1 MSDKDKYYI
10 DGYGTKRPKDVP
22 FWDSAKGQLV
32 KKAGNDLLTTG
43 SFALGLLLPFGKLKI
58 LKTLSRVLNGAAI
71 ADFVTS
77 DRVTTVDDDI
87 KNGEYGKA
95 AVTGLEALLTAGA
108 IGSGFSKLPGV
119 QKRAAMF
126 ARDGLVKDKMVVHR
140 AIALPKGKNKPDL
153 QYKRTGENVYE
164 IPETEKYVGS
174 YDTAV
179 SSVNPKDLKRTVVEH
194 YKLPAKK
201 VRVLEHNVYPDGQVD
216 LVASISNDILPTS
229 YSFINRAHPYKLS
242 EDVLKNIPMYN
253 WESVA
258 NRIRNSFGISG
269 GLGATGTYIY
279 LRNEKGSR

>member
-43 SFALGLLLPFGKLKI
+43 SFALGLLLPFG
-58 LKTLSRVLNGAAI
+58 
-71 ADFVTS
+71 
-77 DRVTTVDDDI
+77 
-87 KNGEYGKA
+87 
-95 AVTGLEALLTAGA
+95 
-108 IGSGFSKLPGV
+108 
-119 QKRAAMF
+119 
-126 ARDGLVKDKMVVHR
+126 
-140 AIALPKGKNKPDL
+140 
-153 QYKRTGENVYE
+153 E

-201 VRVLEHNVYPDGQVD
+201 VRVLEHDVYPDGQVD

>member
-1 MSDKDKYYI
+1 M
-10 DGYGTKRPKDVP
+10 
-22 FWDSAKGQLV
+22 
-32 KKAGNDLLTTG
+32 LTTG

-95 AVTGLEALLTAGA
+95 AVTGLEH
-108 IGSGFSKLPGV
+108 
-119 QKRAAMF
+119 
-126 ARDGLVKDKMVVHR
+126 D
-140 AIALPKGKNKPDL
+140 
-153 QYKRTGENVYE
+153 
-164 IPETEKYVGS
+164 
-174 YDTAV
+174 
-179 SSVNPKDLKRTVVEH
+179 
-194 YKLPAKK
+194 
-201 VRVLEHNVYPDGQVD
+201 VYPDGQVD

-258 NRIRNSFGISG
+258 NRIHNSFGISG

>member
-58 LKTLSRVLNGAAI
+58 LKTLSRVLNG
-71 ADFVTS
+71 
-77 DRVTTVDDDI
+77 
-87 KNGEYGKA
+87 
-95 AVTGLEALLTAGA
+95 
-108 IGSGFSKLPGV
+108 
-119 QKRAAMF
+119 AAMF

-201 VRVLEHNVYPDGQVD
+201 VRVLEHDVYPDGQVD

>member
-1 MSDKDKYYI
+1 
-10 DGYGTKRPKDVP
+10 
-22 FWDSAKGQLV
+22 
-32 KKAGNDLLTTG
+32 
-43 SFALGLLLPFGKLKI
+43 
-58 LKTLSRVLNGAAI
+58 
-71 ADFVTS
+71 
-77 DRVTTVDDDI
+77 
-87 KNGEYGKA
+87 
-95 AVTGLEALLTAGA
+95 
-108 IGSGFSKLPGV
+108 
-119 QKRAAMF
+119 MF

-179 SSVNPKDLKRTVVEH
+179 SS
-194 YKLPAKK
+194 AKK
-201 VRVLEHNVYPDGQVD
+201 VRVLEHDVYPDGQVD

>member
-87 KNGEYGKA
+87 KNGE
-95 AVTGLEALLTAGA
+95 
-108 IGSGFSKLPGV
+108 
-119 QKRAAMF
+119 
-126 ARDGLVKDKMVVHR
+126 
-140 AIALPKGKNKPDL
+140 
-153 QYKRTGENVYE
+153 
-164 IPETEKYVGS
+164 
-174 YDTAV
+174 
-179 SSVNPKDLKRTVVEH
+179 H

-201 VRVLEHNVYPDGQVD
+201 VRVLEHDVYPDGQVD

>member
-95 AVTGLEALLTAGA
+95 AGA
-108 IGSGFSKLPGV
+108 IGSGFRCNRNLHIFKKWKRQPLIRLP
-119 QKRAAMF
+119 F
-126 ARDGLVKDKMVVHR
+126 VVLR
-140 AIALPKGKNKPDL
+140 L
-153 QYKRTGENVYE
+153 YKIFIFNSFKE
-164 IPETEKYVGS
+164 
-174 YDTAV
+174 
-179 SSVNPKDLKRTVVEH
+179 
-194 YKLPAKK
+194 
-201 VRVLEHNVYPDGQVD
+201 
-216 LVASISNDILPTS
+216 PTS
-229 YSFINRAHPYKLS
+229 SDSKY
-242 EDVLKNIPMYN
+242 
-253 WESVA
+253 
-258 NRIRNSFGISG
+258 IR
-269 GLGATGTYIY
+269 Y
-279 LRNEKGSR
+279 

>member
-1 MSDKDKYYI
+1 M
-10 DGYGTKRPKDVP
+10 
-22 FWDSAKGQLV
+22 
-32 KKAGNDLLTTG
+32 
-43 SFALGLLLPFGKLKI
+43 GKLKI

-140 AIALPKGKNKPDL
+140 AIALPKGINL
-153 QYKRTGENVYE
+153 IYNINVQVRTF
-164 IPETEKYVGS
+164 TKFLKLKKYVGS

-201 VRVLEHNVYPDGQVD
+201 VRVLEHDVYPDGQVD

>member
-58 LKTLSRVLNGAAI
+58 LKTLSRVLNGAA
-71 ADFVTS
+71 
-77 DRVTTVDDDI
+77 
-87 KNGEYGKA
+87 
-95 AVTGLEALLTAGA
+95 
-108 IGSGFSKLPGV
+108 
-119 QKRAAMF
+119 MF

-174 YDTAV
+174 YEY
-179 SSVNPKDLKRTVVEH
+179 SS
-194 YKLPAKK
+194 
-201 VRVLEHNVYPDGQVD
+201 
-216 LVASISNDILPTS
+216 
-229 YSFINRAHPYKLS
+229 
-242 EDVLKNIPMYN
+242 
-253 WESVA
+253 
-258 NRIRNSFGISG
+258 
-269 GLGATGTYIY
+269 
-279 LRNEKGSR
+279 

>member
-1 MSDKDKYYI
+1 M
-10 DGYGTKRPKDVP
+10 
-22 FWDSAKGQLV
+22 
-32 KKAGNDLLTTG
+32 LTTG

-95 AVTGLEALLTAGA
+95 AGA

-201 VRVLEHNVYPDGQVD
+201 LN
-216 LVASISNDILPTS
+216 TM
-229 YSFINRAHPYKLS
+229 FIQMDK
-242 EDVLKNIPMYN
+242 
-253 WESVA
+253 
-258 NRIRNSFGISG
+258 
-269 GLGATGTYIY
+269 
-279 LRNEKGSR
+279 

>member
-43 SFALGLLLPFGKLKI
+43 SFALGLL
-58 LKTLSRVLNGAAI
+58 
-71 ADFVTS
+71 
-77 DRVTTVDDDI
+77 
-87 KNGEYGKA
+87 
-95 AVTGLEALLTAGA
+95 
-108 IGSGFSKLPGV
+108 LPGV

-201 VRVLEHNVYPDGQVD
+201 VRVLEHDVYPDGQVD

>member
-43 SFALGLLLPFGKLKI
+43 SFALGLLLPFGKLK
-58 LKTLSRVLNGAAI
+58 TLSRVLNGAAI

-95 AVTGLEALLTAGA
+95 AVTGLEALLT
-108 IGSGFSKLPGV
+108 
-119 QKRAAMF
+119 
-126 ARDGLVKDKMVVHR
+126 
-140 AIALPKGKNKPDL
+140 GKNKPDL

-201 VRVLEHNVYPDGQVD
+201 VRVLEHDVYPDGQVD

-242 EDVLKNIPMYN
+242 EDVLKNIPI
-253 WESVA
+253 VA

>member
-164 IPETEKYVGS
+164 IPEH
-174 YDTAV
+174 D
-179 SSVNPKDLKRTVVEH
+179 
-194 YKLPAKK
+194 
-201 VRVLEHNVYPDGQVD
+201 VYPDGQVD

>member
-1 MSDKDKYYI
+1 M
-10 DGYGTKRPKDVP
+10 
-22 FWDSAKGQLV
+22 
-32 KKAGNDLLTTG
+32 LTTG

-77 DRVTTVDDDI
+77 DRVTTVDD
-87 KNGEYGKA
+87 
-95 AVTGLEALLTAGA
+95 
-108 IGSGFSKLPGV
+108 
-119 QKRAAMF
+119 
-126 ARDGLVKDKMVVHR
+126 
-140 AIALPKGKNKPDL
+140 
-153 QYKRTGENVYE
+153 
-164 IPETEKYVGS
+164 
-174 YDTAV
+174 
-179 SSVNPKDLKRTVVEH
+179 
-194 YKLPAKK
+194 
-201 VRVLEHNVYPDGQVD
+201 VYPDGQVD

>member
-140 AIALPKGKNKPDL
+140 A
-153 QYKRTGENVYE
+153 
-164 IPETEKYVGS
+164 
-174 YDTAV
+174 
-179 SSVNPKDLKRTVVEH
+179 
-194 YKLPAKK
+194 
-201 VRVLEHNVYPDGQVD
+201 
-216 LVASISNDILPTS
+216 
-229 YSFINRAHPYKLS
+229 HPYKLS

>member
-126 ARDGLVKDKMVVHR
+126 ARDGLVKLYTELLLYLKERINLIYNINVQV
-140 AIALPKGKNKPDL
+140 
-153 QYKRTGENVYE
+153 RTF
-164 IPETEKYVGS
+164 TKF
-174 YDTAV
+174 
-179 SSVNPKDLKRTVVEH
+179 LK
-194 YKLPAKK
+194 
-201 VRVLEHNVYPDGQVD
+201 
-216 LVASISNDILPTS
+216 
-229 YSFINRAHPYKLS
+229 
-242 EDVLKNIPMYN
+242 LKSM
-253 WESVA
+253 
-258 NRIRNSFGISG
+258 
-269 GLGATGTYIY
+269 
-279 LRNEKGSR
+279 

>member
-108 IGSGFSKLPGV
+108 IGSG
-119 QKRAAMF
+119 
-126 ARDGLVKDKMVVHR
+126 LVKDKMVVHR

-201 VRVLEHNVYPDGQVD
+201 VRVLEHDVYPDGQVD

>member
-1 MSDKDKYYI
+1 
-10 DGYGTKRPKDVP
+10 
-22 FWDSAKGQLV
+22 
-32 KKAGNDLLTTG
+32 
-43 SFALGLLLPFGKLKI
+43 
-58 LKTLSRVLNGAAI
+58 
-71 ADFVTS
+71 
-77 DRVTTVDDDI
+77 
-87 KNGEYGKA
+87 
-95 AVTGLEALLTAGA
+95 
-108 IGSGFSKLPGV
+108 
-119 QKRAAMF
+119 MF

-179 SSVNPKDLKRTVVEH
+179 SSVNP
-194 YKLPAKK
+194 
-201 VRVLEHNVYPDGQVD
+201 
-216 LVASISNDILPTS
+216 NDILPTS

-269 GLGATGTYIY
+269 GLGLTYI
-279 LRNEKGSR
+279 

>member
-22 FWDSAKGQLV
+22 FWDSAK
-32 KKAGNDLLTTG
+32 
-43 SFALGLLLPFGKLKI
+43 GLLLPFGKLKI

-108 IGSGFSKLPGV
+108 IGSRFSKLPGV

-153 QYKRTGENVYE
+153 QYKRTGENIINYQ
-164 IPETEKYVGS
+164 
-174 YDTAV
+174 
-179 SSVNPKDLKRTVVEH
+179 LR
-194 YKLPAKK
+194 KLEF
-201 VRVLEHNVYPDGQVD
+201 LN
-216 LVASISNDILPTS
+216 TM
-229 YSFINRAHPYKLS
+229 FIQMDK
-242 EDVLKNIPMYN
+242 
-253 WESVA
+253 
-258 NRIRNSFGISG
+258 
-269 GLGATGTYIY
+269 
-279 LRNEKGSR
+279 

>member
-1 MSDKDKYYI
+1 
-10 DGYGTKRPKDVP
+10 
-22 FWDSAKGQLV
+22 
-32 KKAGNDLLTTG
+32 
-43 SFALGLLLPFGKLKI
+43 
-58 LKTLSRVLNGAAI
+58 
-71 ADFVTS
+71 
-77 DRVTTVDDDI
+77 
-87 KNGEYGKA
+87 
-95 AVTGLEALLTAGA
+95 
-108 IGSGFSKLPGV
+108 
-119 QKRAAMF
+119 MF

-201 VRVLEHNVYPDGQVD
+201 VRVLEHDVYPDGQVIH
-216 LVASISNDILPTS
+216 LLIEQ
-229 YSFINRAHPYKLS
+229 S

>member
-1 MSDKDKYYI
+1 
-10 DGYGTKRPKDVP
+10 
-22 FWDSAKGQLV
+22 
-32 KKAGNDLLTTG
+32 
-43 SFALGLLLPFGKLKI
+43 
-58 LKTLSRVLNGAAI
+58 
-71 ADFVTS
+71 
-77 DRVTTVDDDI
+77 
-87 KNGEYGKA
+87 
-95 AVTGLEALLTAGA
+95 
-108 IGSGFSKLPGV
+108 
-119 QKRAAMF
+119 MF

-201 VRVLEHNVYPDGQVD
+201 VRVLEHDVYPDGQVD
-216 LVASISNDILPTS
+216 L
-229 YSFINRAHPYKLS
+229 
-242 EDVLKNIPMYN
+242 
-253 WESVA
+253 VA